1 MTHRQHAVAP
11 IYCALPPPSGKP
23 VSHFPP
29 PASSVPYI
37 PHRFSSL
44 LLLVGSYF
52 DDCPIFSTSALV
64 FPSSSRLFELQFC
77 PILSAFLFFFPLS
90 RFFLFFA
97 LPSVYYYLFFF
108 SFSLFLC
115 CFSLL
120 KIVIPRFFLILYY
133 YVSSSLLALIRASS
147 PFCLFSRNISTFT
160 FTYNMQS
167 LCVFSSCNLFISRS
181 TSLIV
186 RVCYVRLRN

>member
-1 MTHRQHAVAP
+1 MPKICDTSATRGGPNLLRITSP
-11 IYCALPPPSGKP
+11 IQQP

-29 PASSVPYI
+29 PASSAPYI
-37 PHRFSSL
+37 PHRFSS

-52 DDCPIFSTSALV
+52 DDCPIFSSSALV
-64 FPSSSRLFELQFC
+64 FPSSSRSFELQFC

-115 CFSLL
+115 FLSLL
-120 KIVIPRFFLILYY
+120 KIVILRFFLMLYY

-160 FTYNMQS
+160 FTYNIAVS
-167 LCVFSSCNLFISRS
+167 LCFLQ
-181 TSLIV
+181 L
-186 RVCYVRLRN
+186 